1 MKKAIYKNTGM
12 AYDFSELKKE
22 EQIGFDSEY
31 LWKAVSY
38 FGSPKYS
45 GKYLVIQKSGCI
57 TQMMNTGNYSY
68 ASDARALFDLA
79 ASCEESCNETAYI
92 DDREM
97 TDTDLMNL
105 YRNPYGIWYKV
116 NDWTD
121 EYGDSRTDV
130 RVFTEESEYYPLYF
144 LDLDIQKPI
153 KLTDDGEIA
162 DVDGI
167 QYYKRNK
174 RYELVKETEAD
185 EE

>member
-1 MKKAIYKNTGM
+1 M
-12 AYDFSELKKE
+12 
-22 EQIGFDSEY
+22 
-31 LWKAVSY
+31 
-38 FGSPKYS
+38 
-45 GKYLVIQKSGCI
+45 
-57 TQMMNTGNYSY
+57 
-68 ASDARALFDLA
+68 
-79 ASCEESCNETAYI
+79 
-92 DDREM
+92 
-97 TDTDLMNL
+97 
-105 YRNPYGIWYKV
+105 
-116 NDWTD
+116 
-121 EYGDSRTDV
+121 